1 MPPTRRAAAPP
12 DLGAAV
18 RSALAT
24 SERIT
29 QFLLENLPEA
39 VWQAAPPGGEG
50 RTVAAIVAHIHN
62 VRLMWLKASAVE
74 LVPGR
79 DRAGGATA
87 AAVPGRHASG
97 AMGTKIPAGLDK
109 GSVKPDQ
116 ARKALA
122 QSHVAVDKLVAAAL
136 AGDGRIK
143 NFPPDA
149 VAFVAYLIAHEA
161 HHRGQ
166 ICSLARQIGH
176 RLPNAV
182 TFGMWEWNK
191 RRQEAARA

>member
-1 MPPTRRAAAPP
+1 MSPTRRAAAPP
-12 DLGAAV
+12 DLKSAV

-29 QFLLENLPEA
+29 QYLLESLPDA
-39 VWQAAPPGGEG
+39 VWDAPPPAGEG
-50 RTVAAIVAHIHN
+50 RTAAAIVAHVHN
-62 VRLMWLKASAVE
+62 VRLMWLKAAAKGSK
-74 LVPGR
+74 VP
-79 DRAGGATA
+79 AQ
-87 AAVPGRHASG
+87 
-97 AMGTKIPAGLDK
+97 LDK
-109 GSVKPDQ
+109 ATVKRDQ
-116 ARKALA
+116 ARQALA
-122 QSHVAVDKLVAAAL
+122 ASHAALDMVVADAL

-166 ICSLARQIGH
+166 ICLLARQLGH
-176 RLPNAV
+176 RLPNAA

-191 RRQEAARA
+191 RRQEI

>member
-12 DLGAAV
+12 DLKAAV

-29 QFLLENLPEA
+29 QYLLENLPDA
-39 VWQAAPPGGEG
+39 VWDAPPPAGEG
-50 RTVAAIVAHIHN
+50 RTVAAIVAHVHN
-62 VRLMWLKASAVE
+62 VRLMWLKA
-74 LVPGR
+74 
-79 DRAGGATA
+79 A
-87 AAVPGRHASG
+87 AKGS
-97 AMGTKIPAGLDK
+97 KIPAQLDK
-109 GSVKPDQ
+109 ASVKRDQ

-122 QSHVAVDKLVAAAL
+122 ASHAAVDRVVADAL

-166 ICSLARQIGH
+166 ICSLSRQHGH

-191 RRQEAARA
+191 RRQEAGIGD